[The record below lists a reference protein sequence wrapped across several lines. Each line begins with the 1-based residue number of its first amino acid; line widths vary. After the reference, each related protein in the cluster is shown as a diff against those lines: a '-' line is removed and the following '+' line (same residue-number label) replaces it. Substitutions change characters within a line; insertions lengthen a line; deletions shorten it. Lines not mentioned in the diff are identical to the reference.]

1 MYSRENL
8 PQSHR
13 LQWSSGYSSQRIGNL
28 WWTGYMITVSADGL
42 LINHRCIYFVLWIF
56 IKSKYIFCLSE
67 SEVKIWLN
75 NFVSSWG
82 GLLVLRRREFHP
94 GRKIDQGKRVII
106 VISEQV
112 TLTHV
117 TGWLLISWTLFCV
130 CVCKSPPSSPPNPN
144 LLWPDLQVYPGLIRS
159 LFFCCTALFVES
171 LYLAQIPG
179 FVVSVLPPSI
189 LSSFFFLR
197 IL

>member
-94 GRKIDQGKRVII
+94 GRKIDQGK
-106 VISEQV
+106 SCHCH
-112 TLTHV
+112 LW
-117 TGWLLISWTLFCV
+117 TGNSYTRLLISWTLFAYV
-130 CVCKSPPSSPPNPN
+130 CVKALLPLPSPPNPN

-171 LYLAQIPG
+171 LYLA
-179 FVVSVLPPSI
+179 
-189 LSSFFFLR
+189 
-197 IL
+197 